1 MYVVC
6 LGMYSNWLSSVFC
19 EPVLAD
25 DITNANLS
33 MNVEPVLADDITNA
47 NLSMN
52 VQDSTLTTIVTE
64 AGSIFFF
71 KYLKANAERLCYDDF
86 HFPLILI

>member
-1 MYVVC
+1 
-6 LGMYSNWLSSVFC
+6 
-19 EPVLAD
+19 
-25 DITNANLS
+25 

-71 KYLKANAERLCYDDF
+71 NTKRPMLKNYAMSTF
-86 HFPLILI
+86 IFPLFSFKNVIRSIRF

>member
-1 MYVVC
+1 
-6 LGMYSNWLSSVFC
+6 
-19 EPVLAD
+19 
-25 DITNANLS
+25 

-64 AGSIFFF
+64 AGSISF
-71 KYLKANAERLCYDDF
+71 YLKANAERLCYVDF

>member
-1 MYVVC
+1 
-6 LGMYSNWLSSVFC
+6 
-19 EPVLAD
+19 
-25 DITNANLS
+25 

-64 AGSIFFF
+64 AGSIFF
-71 KYLKANAERLCYDDF
+71 
-86 HFPLILI
+86 LILKGQCWKIMLCRLSFSLHSHLKT

>member
-1 MYVVC
+1 MNV
-6 LGMYSNWLSSVFC
+6 

-25 DITNANLS
+25 DLTNANLS

-52 VQDSTLTTIVTE
+52 VQDSTLTTIVIE

-71 KYLKANAERLCYDDF
+71 F
-86 HFPLILI
+86 LILKSQC

>member
-1 MYVVC
+1 MNV
-6 LGMYSNWLSSVFC
+6 

-25 DITNANLS
+25 DLTNANLS

-52 VQDSTLTTIVTE
+52 VQDSTLTTIVIE

-71 KYLKANAERLCYDDF
+71 NT
-86 HFPLILI
+86 

>member
-1 MYVVC
+1 
-6 LGMYSNWLSSVFC
+6 
-19 EPVLAD
+19 
-25 DITNANLS
+25 

-71 KYLKANAERLCYDDF
+71 
-86 HFPLILI
+86 LILKGQC

>member
-1 MYVVC
+1 MNV
-6 LGMYSNWLSSVFC
+6 

-25 DITNANLS
+25 DLTNANLS

-52 VQDSTLTTIVTE
+52 VQDSTLTTIVIE
-64 AGSIFFF
+64 AGSIFF
-71 KYLKANAERLCYDDF
+71 
-86 HFPLILI
+86 LILKSQC

>member
-1 MYVVC
+1 
-6 LGMYSNWLSSVFC
+6 
-19 EPVLAD
+19 
-25 DITNANLS
+25 

-71 KYLKANAERLCYDDF
+71 FNT
-86 HFPLILI
+86 

>member
-1 MYVVC
+1 MNV
-6 LGMYSNWLSSVFC
+6 

-25 DITNANLS
+25 DLTNANLS
-33 MNVEPVLADDITNA
+33 MNVESVLADDITNA

-64 AGSIFFF
+64 AGSIFF
-71 KYLKANAERLCYDDF
+71 
-86 HFPLILI
+86 